1 MHMKNQKDFTDHI
14 YSFRALRKSIGWIG
28 ILLPF
33 TLMLGNFLIFHGPIP
48 LYSISKYYFT
58 GMRDIMVGALSAI
71 SLFLFF
77 YKGYN
82 RWDVWTSN
90 IAGISALCTAIF
102 PTVPSGPLDLAA
114 IIHFVTASIFFVTL
128 ACISF
133 FLFTKKN
140 QKSTGR
146 NVQKE
151 KRNLIYRGCGL
162 VMFGSLIALA
172 LFYKFFEDPASHFS
186 FWTETLALIAFGVS
200 WLVKGGAIYAD
211 LK

>member
-1 MHMKNQKDFTDHI
+1 
-14 YSFRALRKSIGWIG
+14 
-28 ILLPF
+28 
-33 TLMLGNFLIFHGPIP
+33 

-58 GMRDIMVGALSAI
+58 GMRDIMVGALCAI
-71 SLFLFF
+71 ALFLFF

-82 RWDVWTSN
+82 RWDVWSSN
-90 IAGISALCTAIF
+90 IAGICALCIAIF
-102 PTVPSGPLDLAA
+102 PTVPSGRLNLSA
-114 IIHFVTASIFFVTL
+114 IIHFTTSIIFFVTL

-140 QKSTGR
+140 PESTRR
-146 NVQKE
+146 NGQKE

-172 LFYKFFEDPASHFS
+172 LFYKFFNDEGSHFS
-186 FWTETLALIAFGVS
+186 FWTENLALIAFGVS

-211 LK
+211 L